1 MWSNG
6 KLEKNVNAYNVV
18 FRVVGRREDWD
29 SSERMIREMSESFG
43 SELDCRV
50 FNTLIY
56 SSSKRGN
63 VEWSRKW
70 FRMML
75 ELGVQPNIATFGMVM
90 GLYQKDWNVEE
101 AEFTFSEMRSFGITC
116 ESAYS
121 AMISIY
127 TRLSL
132 LDKAEAVIG
141 LMRE

>member
-1 MWSNG
+1 
-6 KLEKNVNAYNVV
+6 L
-18 FRVVGRREDWD
+18 D

-56 SSSKRGN
+56 SCSKRGN

-101 AEFTFSEMRSFGITC
+101 AEFAFSEMRSFGLTC
-116 ESAYS
+116 QSAYS